1 MPLDFPDSPTPS
13 QIYTS
18 GSQSWQWDGTVWKL
32 ITSVA
37 PTGPTGP
44 TGPAGTAGPTGPTGA
59 SGIVIAASAPA
70 GTEGS
75 VYYHTVDNTF
85 NIHNGSGWVSV
96 ADLDLINSAASIS
109 KTSSEGGL
117 TGSPT
122 ITWDVTD
129 YARGVCSYDSAN
141 SPTGI
146 KVSETGMYLV
156 SLRGFG
162 SSTGMTIFRPA
173 FCVGS
178 VVGSNTVI
186 AQTSLTAFSGNVAFA
201 FSVVLKLTANQ
212 TVWPR
217 FFKDGANPLLIN
229 GNTNEEQNRTTMS
242 VHWVSNA

>member
-1 MPLDFPDSPTPS
+1 MPLDFPNSPTLS

-75 VYYHTVDNTF
+75 VYYDTVDNTF
-85 NIHNGSGWVSV
+85 NIHNGSSWVSV

-109 KTSSEGGL
+109 KTSTEGVL
-117 TGSPT
+117 SSPFV
-122 ITWDVTD
+122 ITWDVTN

-141 SPTGI
+141 NPTGI

-162 SSTGMTIFRPA
+162 SSTGMTILRPA
-173 FCVGS
+173 FCVGDIY
-178 VVGSNTVI
+178 SNTVI
-186 AQTSLTAFSGNVAFA
+186 SQTSLLAFSGNAAFS

-217 FFKDGANPLLIN
+217 FYKDGTNALAIN
-229 GNTNEEQNRTTMS
+229 GSTSEDQSRTTMS